1 MRRFSLLAG
10 IAVLLLPFGLLAE
23 DHEEAPGSLTDVWL
37 MVPKKG
43 METEFETAVKAH
55 MAFRAEAEDSRNWLA
70 FMPVIG
76 HNLSVYQFRACCFEW
91 ADQDA
96 YNAENQEKGLGANYN
111 ENVWQYVDH
120 AHHYIEYM
128 DWENSH
134 WPDGESDGPYFG
146 VTAWKMKPNQGSGP
160 REARLKLSQMA
171 IENGWGDTDNQ
182 WLWHWRIGGPNEL
195 RIVSPFDNYAEMAP
209 PEQSFFEFIAEHMGS
224 EEEASALFDQ
234 FGSGFAGSDYTVWV
248 HRKDL
253 STPASEE

>member
-1 MRRFSLLAG
+1 
-10 IAVLLLPFGLLAE
+10 
-23 DHEEAPGSLTDVWL
+23 
-37 MVPKKG
+37 
-43 METEFETAVKAH
+43 
-55 MAFRAEAEDSRNWLA
+55 
-70 FMPVIG
+70 
-76 HNLSVYQFRACCFEW
+76 
-91 ADQDA
+91 
-96 YNAENQEKGLGANYN
+96 
-111 ENVWQYVDH
+111 VWQYVDH

-171 IENGWGDTDNQ
+171 LENGWGDADNQ
-182 WLWHWRIGGPNEL
+182 WLWHWRIG
-195 RIVSPFDNYAEMAP
+195 
-209 PEQSFFEFIAEHMGS
+209 EQSFFEFITEHMGS

-248 HRKDL
+248 HREDL